1 MYVTKVD
8 EKLDLIDDKNDLKQ
22 IFEDA
27 MNNVDISEHGEYI
40 KIKSGYGVLT
50 TKIVLVKLVDY
61 ETLEIEAVNIDPNQ
75 DKLGESEEYVL
86 GNLSDA
92 VHLSFA
98 LVSGVSFD
106 RAEVL
111 HQFYNM
117 SNSRINQQLDDN
129 TSFGYNKVLIE
140 EGETVFNVEVIRKPN
155 PNKVIVS
162 KGIES
167 GIIPD
172 EEYTIVE
179 GVRTTRTGRS
189 LKVGYKN
196 TVMYIERPI

>member
-92 VHLSFA
+92 VYLSFA
-98 LVSGVSFD
+98 LVSGISFD

-117 SNSRINQQLDDN
+117 NMSNSQKLGDN
-129 TSFGYNKVLIE
+129 VSFGHNKVLIE
-140 EGETVFNVEVIRKPN
+140 DGETVFNVEVIRKPN
-155 PNKVIVS
+155 SNKVIVS

-172 EEYTIVE
+172 EAYTIVE